1 MKKIALFL
9 MIILLSGCAQH
20 DEDGNIMYDD
30 EGNEQIDG
38 WKTAGLVAGIAVA
51 TTGVVLMARNSH
63 KWNTN
68 GGGYYSQPQNNT
80 SDNYSG
86 NCLCPSDVDASGRT
100 CGERSSYSRP
110 GGQKPTAEF
119 CQMRAINNIKI
130 SN

>member
-51 TTGVVLMARNSH
+51 TTGVVLMARNSLDILPAL
-63 KWNTN
+63 K
-68 GGGYYSQPQNNT
+68 
-80 SDNYSG
+80 DE
-86 NCLCPSDVDASGRT
+86 D
-100 CGERSSYSRP
+100 SSSFTV
-110 GGQKPTAEF
+110 K
-119 CQMRAINNIKI
+119 
-130 SN
+130 